1 MAVERV
7 TCPLPVRK
15 ILVGSWVCWG
25 GRGVGVGEN
34 IQGILMVKTVSG
46 AWLKD
51 TEKFPP
57 SQKILSR
64 GLVGK
69 KKTTWKLL
77 TQWKGTVG
85 GGESLTEKINK

>member
-1 MAVERV
+1 MCV
-7 TCPLPVRK
+7 
-15 ILVGSWVCWG
+15 W
-25 GRGVGVGEN
+25 RGVGGEAGVGEN

-64 GLVGK
+64 GLVEK
-69 KKTTWKLL
+69 KKKTWKLL

-85 GGESLTEKINK
+85 RGEGLIEKINK

>member
-15 ILVGSWVCWG
+15 ILVGSCVCVG

-69 KKTTWKLL
+69 KKPPGNYSPSGKVLWAEVK
-77 TQWKGTVG
+77 V
-85 GGESLTEKINK
+85 